1 MFIASDYWPFEWDL
15 EDLVGDAWEFLL
27 VYFLLGYIVMSV
39 QRRRMRRR
47 HEENQRQ
54 REESKDDTDDSA

>member
-27 VYFLLGYIVMSV
+27 VYFLLGYIIMVV
-39 QRRRMRRR
+39 QRRRAGRRR
-47 HEENQRQ
+47 ENNQRL
-54 REESKDDTDDSA
+54 REASKDD